1 MSVGKELIIKDLIK
15 QFLAGDRRAC
25 GQLMSIVENEGK
37 AASEILNK
45 IYNKIG
51 KAYRIGVT
59 GPPGAGKSTLVEK
72 IAGRFRQDKLT
83 VGIVAVDP
91 TSPFSGGAILGDRV
105 RMSELFLD
113 SGVFIRSMATR
124 GSLGGL
130 ASKTKE
136 VCDLLDAFGKD
147 IVIIETIGVG
157 QVELDIAKAAYTTI
171 VVLVPESGDS
181 IQTLKAGLM
190 EIADIFVV
198 NKSDREGSDRLAL
211 EIEMVLEMRSKSND
225 WEPPVVK
232 TIATESTGLEELF
245 QKISEHRKFLQTSN
259 ILNERRAQNIRGEII
274 ELVEARV
281 RQRVWQWEKIKTK
294 LEELV
299 IEVMRGN
306 TTPFIAADKVLQK
319 LRELGKE

>member
-1 MSVGKELIIKDLIK
+1 MIKIKELID
-15 QFLAGDRRAC
+15 QFLGGDRRVC

-37 AASEILNK
+37 EASEILNK

-72 IAGRFRQDKLT
+72 IASRFRQDKLT

-211 EIEMVLEMRSKSND
+211 EIEMVLEMRSKSNEWD
-225 WEPPVVK
+225 PPVVK
-232 TIATESTGLEELF
+232 TIATESTGIEELF

-259 ILNERRAQNIRGEII
+259 ILNERRAQNIRSEII
-274 ELVEARV
+274 DLVETKI

-306 TTPFIAADKVLQK
+306 TTPFIAADKILEK
-319 LRELGKE
+319 LPELGEE